1 MEYKKGLGL
10 IKPLQELERNEDKLN
25 PFEWFESMIQNE
37 PIRYDE
43 SRGCW
48 DVFDYSTTQKCL
60 KDYKVFSSDRPEPV
74 LVSSIIR
81 MDPPK
86 HREIKNIISS
96 VFTKKFIDELYE
108 DINDITKNLII
119 NIKEK
124 KEVDIIKEY
133 SYPLAITVIAN
144 MLGVPSEDK
153 SKFKVWTDS
162 IAKSAED
169 SSPESLKKAILE
181 KEQTRNE
188 LNDYFKKLVDVKKL
202 NPANDLI
209 TKLVSAS
216 DEQGLLNE
224 KEILDFCH
232 LLLIAGNETTTNAI
246 ANTLRVL
253 SERKELIKELK
264 DNPTLINNLIDESLR
279 FAPPV
284 LNTSRYAT
292 EDVNING
299 FEIKKGEQVVFWVGS
314 ANRDKKIFG
323 NPNVFDIHRENSN
336 KHLTFGYGVH
346 YCLGAHLGKL
356 EIFLGI
362 KNLIENYDDII
373 IENKDNLLSY
383 PSCNIFGVQQ
393 LILASEETIINE

>member
-1 MEYKKGLGL
+1 MEYKRGLGL
-10 IKPLQELERNEDKLN
+10 IKPLNELATNEDKLN
-25 PFEWFESMIQNE
+25 PFGWFVKMIEEE

-86 HREIKNIISS
+86 HRDIKNIISS
-96 VFTKKFIDELYE
+96 VFTKKFIEELYT
-108 DINDITKNLII
+108 DIDAIAKNLIDD
-119 NIKEK
+119 IKK
-124 KEVDIIKEY
+124 KEEVDIIKEF

-144 MLGVPSEDK
+144 MLGVPPEDK
-153 SKFKVWTDS
+153 NKFKKWTDS

-169 SSPESLKKAILE
+169 NSPGALKKAIAE
-181 KEQTRNE
+181 KEETRQE
-188 LNDYFKKLVDVKKL
+188 LNNYFKQLIDIKKES
-202 NPANDLI
+202 PKNDLI
-209 TKLVSAS
+209 TKLVTAS
-216 DEQGLLNE
+216 DEEGLLNE

-246 ANTLRVL
+246 ANTVRVL
-253 SERKELIKELK
+253 EERKELIDELSE
-264 DNPTLINNLIDESLR
+264 NPKLIYNLIDESLR
-279 FAPPV
+279 YAPPV

-292 EDVNING
+292 EDVDLNG
-299 FEIKKGEQVVFWVGS
+299 FKVKKGEQVVFWVGS
-314 ANRDKKIFG
+314 ANRDKQIFE
-323 NPNVFDIHRENSN
+323 NPNTFDIYRENSN
-336 KHLTFGYGVH
+336 KHLTFGYGIH

-356 EIFLGI
+356 EIYLGI
-362 KNLIENYDDII
+362 KHLLTHYSEFNIK
-373 IENKDNLLSY
+373 NKQNLLSY

-393 LILASEETIINE
+393 LILSSEGTH